1 MYKKGKVLKRVG
13 GSIAPNN
20 PPTPH
25 PTLRLCLN
33 WNMLAFLPELSPFDL
48 EHNSYKQKIKISFLK
63 LPEL

>member
-13 GSIAPNN
+13 GGGRSHLTT
-20 PPTPH
+20 PP

-63 LPEL
+63 LPKL